1 MLNVIDNYF
10 DCKYIDSYW
19 LNNIVKVQ
27 NEDRNKYKLNNKFEI
42 KIDIDYN
49 ENREKSSIK
58 KIDKYNIN
66 KIYILE
72 NMFTGKGNSSNSKN
86 SNNTRLSEMV
96 KPIADGTRLAE
107 MVKRDPQ
114 VGLIAASWSRPDLK

>member
-1 MLNVIDNYF
+1 M
-10 DCKYIDSYW
+10 
-19 LNNIVKVQ
+19 
-27 NEDRNKYKLNNKFEI
+27 KL
-42 KIDIDYN
+42 
-49 ENREKSSIK
+49 

-72 NMFTGKGNSSNSKN
+72 NMFTGKGNSTNSAN

-107 MVKRDPQ
+107 MIKRDPQ
-114 VGLIAASWSRPDLK
+114 VGISAASWTKPDLK

>member
-19 LNNIVKVQ
+19 LNNIVKAQ

-58 KIDKYNIN
+58 KIVKYNIN
-66 KIYILE
+66 NKYILE
-72 NMFTGKGNSSNSKN
+72 NMFTGKGNSTNSAN
-86 SNNTRLSEMV
+86 SNNSRLSEMV
-96 KPIADGTRLAE
+96 KPTANGTRLSE
-107 MVKRDPQ
+107 MIKRDPQ
-114 VGLIAASWSRPDLK
+114 VGIIAASWSRPDLK